1 MICEIRG
8 FSIMDDIT
16 KRADIEV
23 LMKTFYTKL
32 LADPA
37 ISYIFTD
44 VAKLDL
50 EAHLPHLA
58 DFWEQTLFYRGTYR
72 KNVLQ
77 IHLDL
82 NAKVTLTDEHFDI
95 WLNYFHDVVSEL
107 FTGPLAETA
116 KTRAQS
122 IATVMKIKLRS

>member
-1 MICEIRG
+1 MA
-8 FSIMDDIT
+8 DIT
-16 KRADIEV
+16 KRADIEL
-23 LMKTFYTKL
+23 LMKAFYTKL

-82 NAKVTLTDEHFDI
+82 NTKATLTDEHFAI
-95 WLNYFHDVVSEL
+95 WLKYFNQTVSEL
-107 FTGPLAETA
+107 FSGPVAETA
-116 KTRAQS
+116 KTRAES

>member
-8 FSIMDDIT
+8 FSIMSDINT
-16 KRADIEV
+16 RADIEL
-23 LMKTFYTKL
+23 LMKAFYSKL

-44 VAKLDL
+44 IAKLDL

-58 DFWEQTLFYRGTYR
+58 DFWEQTLFYRGSYR

-77 IHLDL
+77 IHIDL
-82 NAKVTLTDEHFDI
+82 NAKENLTDEHFNI
-95 WLNYFHDVVSEL
+95 WLMYFHRTVDEL
-107 FTGPLAETA
+107 FTGPVAETA
-116 KTRAQS
+116 KTRAES
-122 IATVMKIKLRS
+122 IGTVMKIKLRS

>member
-1 MICEIRG
+1 MP
-8 FSIMDDIT
+8 DIT
-16 KRADIEV
+16 LRKDIEL
-23 LMKTFYTKL
+23 LMNAFYTKL

-44 VAKLDL
+44 IAKLDL

-82 NAKVTLTDEHFDI
+82 NAKATLTDEHFAI
-95 WLNYFHDVVSEL
+95 WLKYFHQTVSEL
-107 FTGPLAETA
+107 FSGPVAEMA
-116 KTRAQS
+116 KTRAES

>member
-1 MICEIRG
+1 MREIRG
-8 FSIMDDIT
+8 FFIMNDINT
-16 KRADIEV
+16 RADIEI
-23 LMKTFYTKL
+23 LMNAFYTKL
-32 LADPA
+32 LADPV

-82 NAKVTLTDEHFDI
+82 NEKATLTDEHFDI
-95 WLNYFHDVVSEL
+95 WLNYFHQAVSEL
-107 FTGPLAETA
+107 FTGPVAETA
-116 KTRAQS
+116 KTRALS

>member
-1 MICEIRG
+1 MP
-8 FSIMDDIT
+8 DIT
-16 KRADIEV
+16 LRKDVELLIKA
-23 LMKTFYTKL
+23 FYSKL

-44 VAKLDL
+44 VAELNL
-50 EAHLPHLA
+50 ETHLPHLA

-82 NAKVTLTDEHFDI
+82 NAKEKLTDEHFGI
-95 WLNYFHDVVSEL
+95 WLRYFHRTVDEL
-107 FTGPLAETA
+107 FSGQVAEMA
-116 KTRAQS
+116 KTRAES

>member
-1 MICEIRG
+1 MG
-8 FSIMDDIT
+8 DLST
-16 KRADIEV
+16 RADIEL
-23 LMKTFYTKL
+23 LMKAFYSKL

-44 VAKLDL
+44 VAKLNL

-82 NAKVTLTDEHFDI
+82 NAKEKLTDEHFGI
-95 WLNYFHDVVSEL
+95 WLRYLQQTIDEL
-107 FTGPLAETA
+107 FSGQVAEMA
-116 KTRAQS
+116 KTRAES